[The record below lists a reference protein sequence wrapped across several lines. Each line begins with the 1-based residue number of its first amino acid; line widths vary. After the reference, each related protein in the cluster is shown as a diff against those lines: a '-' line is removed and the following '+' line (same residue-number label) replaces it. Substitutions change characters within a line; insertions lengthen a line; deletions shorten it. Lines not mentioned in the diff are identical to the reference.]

1 MCVCIECIQKE
12 QVSFLICVS
21 GRDLIQNHLLFYL
34 YCHVAL
40 FPRRLWPRAIRTNG
54 HVLINNDKMSKSTG
68 NFLTLRQGV
77 EEYSADGLR
86 FALALAG
93 DSNEGAARVL
103 PCACDPVR
111 LGCDALAL

>member
-1 MCVCIECIQKE
+1 MRREFDFWYPVD
-12 QVSFLICVS
+12 LRVS